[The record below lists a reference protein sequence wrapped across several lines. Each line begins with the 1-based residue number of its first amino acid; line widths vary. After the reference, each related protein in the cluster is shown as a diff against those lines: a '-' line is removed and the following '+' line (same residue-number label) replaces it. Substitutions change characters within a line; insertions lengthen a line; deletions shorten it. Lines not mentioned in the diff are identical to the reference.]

1 MWYPLQPTVSGA
13 LWNLDPGKEHSLLLL
28 LTVQILSFLSISFWK
43 SGITS
48 LDIVL
53 RLLTNNSIWYFWHK
67 QNNRNELHKKE
78 IPGSLAPSN
87 QISSTETL
95 REDLLF
101 LIYLYKNILVWQ
113 NFHNNKCKGICSIQ
127 LLSNNEAQLRVLHS
141 RFQTWCLNSHL

>member
-78 IPGSLAPSN
+78 IPGSLTTSN

-95 REDLLF
+95 RKDLLF
-101 LIYLYKNILVWQ
+101 LMFFIKIYLFGRIFIIISAKEHALY
-113 NFHNNKCKGICSIQ
+113 NFYQIMK
-127 LLSNNEAQLRVLHS
+127 
-141 RFQTWCLNSHL
+141 LN